1 MLTRK
6 MNVRITIFKR
16 EGGQNEDGEV
26 LDNVRTDIMSCW
38 AEVSKTTVKDFRE
51 NTTGKQADNAVLTK
65 TSDTKVF
72 LIRYMPKPPFDNS
85 MFIDFNVLELCCFE
99 WFQNQNVCM
108 TSSMRVLELCCFEW
122 FQNFPRL

>member
-65 TSDTKVF
+65 LTKTSDTKVF

-85 MFIDFNVLELCCFE
+85 MFIDFNGLEYKIE
-99 WFQNQNVCM
+99 KMEVDYANKEMIMISGV
-108 TSSMRVLELCCFEW
+108 RVE
-122 FQNFPRL
+122 

>member
-51 NTTGKQADNAVLTK
+51 NTTGKQADNAKISLALLSKTVLKNTLK
-65 TSDTKVF
+65 TLHRT
-72 LIRYMPKPPFDNS
+72 
-85 MFIDFNVLELCCFE
+85 
-99 WFQNQNVCM
+99 
-108 TSSMRVLELCCFEW
+108 TSQFCSALKWTTATMYGLAS
-122 FQNFPRL
+122 